1 MFLNQRNEC
10 MHENR
15 NWKGWKDHVPKIPR
29 GSDTNIRFMAEAR
42 NHSRILTAHS
52 TRQKNRHH
60 INVSKQCRKTT
71 PWQSS
76 IQDYHSSKM
85 QHILLSSLQKAG
97 IPIFAPLS
105 LVLYF
110 PLEHLHLANSSWM
123 IISKK
128 IVEVVKLHTCH
139 QANNKEAAIFAT
151 NVNCSFKWP
160 TSCCSAAKWQPRIC
174 MYSVLHL
181 PINCELTEQGECYSH
196 IRLTFPMSKPNPT
209 SQCQLCKQWLLGVKT
224 PGVSI

>member
-1 MFLNQRNEC
+1 MNAC
-10 MHENR
+10 M
-15 NWKGWKDHVPKIPR
+15 KIGIGKAGKITYTKFQEGVTPI
-29 GSDTNIRFMAEAR
+29 SDLWLKPETIAEYLLHIPPDRKIDIISMCQNSAGR
-42 NHSRILTAHS
+42 L
-52 TRQKNRHH
+52 HH
-60 INVSKQCRKTT
+60 D
-71 PWQSS
+71 SS
-76 IQDYHSSKM
+76 NQDYHSSKM
-85 QHILLSSLQKAG
+85 QHTLLSSLRKAA

-105 LVLYF
+105 PVLYF
-110 PLEHLHLANSSWM
+110 PLEHLHLTNSSWM
-123 IISKK
+123 IVSKK
-128 IVEVVKLHTCH
+128 TVEVVKLHTCH

-196 IRLTFPMSKPNPT
+196 IRLTFPMSKTNPT
-209 SQCQLCKQWLLGVKT
+209 IGCQLCKQWFLGVKT